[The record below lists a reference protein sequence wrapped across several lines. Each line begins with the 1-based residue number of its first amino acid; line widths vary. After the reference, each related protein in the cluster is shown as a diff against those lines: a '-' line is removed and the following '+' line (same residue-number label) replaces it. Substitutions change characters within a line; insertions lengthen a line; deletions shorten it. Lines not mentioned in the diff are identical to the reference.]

1 MRTEK
6 EYYEYIGKIL
16 ENIHPS
22 VTITDGTG
30 KFVYIGKGS
39 HEFFGERVEKLLG
52 MSTGNP
58 QVAEIFHPCV
68 SEMVLE
74 KKKKIVTTQKNKEGE
89 EAFVTGI
96 PIFDR
101 AGKIQTVIC
110 FSSWEI
116 TSYDDLRMHY
126 EQLKQENQ
134 SLLKEISRLTREDY
148 IANNVIGKSRNVEN
162 AVRILKIF
170 SGQNLPSFVYGPAG
184 SGKNYLIRIAYE
196 QEGAVY
202 EYNCNLI
209 SAETME
215 HDLFG
220 AGEERGLLESL
231 SYHTVIIHNVECLS
245 PALQKKLIDVIKW
258 NRLSVVGTS
267 IRSLEEL
274 RSENKIIEEFYYF
287 FKSYQVQILSINE
300 RPEDLQEF
308 LEYYIS
314 LFNAKYGRKV
324 IFTPKALNC
333 LLRYEWKENIS
344 EIRYTI
350 ERLIL
355 TAEKERIDIYNL
367 PGEITRQS
375 EELFLENSSL
385 KDMMEIYEKG
395 IICRAYQKYHTTVEV
410 AKHLGISQASAVRKI
425 GKYVEDRKK
434 NQEEGI

>member
-6 EYYEYIGKIL
+6 EYYEYIGRIL

-39 HEFFGERVEKLLG
+39 GEFFGEQVEKLLG
-52 MSTGNP
+52 MSVENP
-58 QVAEIFHPCV
+58 QVAEVFQPCV
-68 SEMVLE
+68 SEMVMRE
-74 KKKKIVTTQKNKEGE
+74 GKKIVTTQKNKDGE

-96 PIFDR
+96 PVFDA
-101 AGKIQTVIC
+101 AGNLHAVIC
-110 FSSWEI
+110 FSSWEV
-116 TSYDDLRMHY
+116 TSYDDLRIHY

-134 SLLKEISRLTREDY
+134 NLLKEITRLTREDY
-148 IANNVIGKSRNVEN
+148 ITSNVIGKSRNVEN
-162 AVRILKIF
+162 AVRLLKIF

-184 SGKNYLIRIAYE
+184 CGKNYLIRIAYE

-209 SAETME
+209 TAETME

-220 AGEERGLLESL
+220 TGEEKGILESL
-231 SYHTVIIHNVECLS
+231 SYHTVIIHNVECL
-245 PALQKKLIDVIKW
+245 PPVLQKRMVDVIKR

-267 IRSLEEL
+267 TRSLEEL
-274 RSENKIIEEFYYF
+274 RSENKIIDEFYYF
-287 FKSYQVQILSINE
+287 FKSYQVQLLSINE
-300 RPEDLQEF
+300 RPEDLQAF

-314 LFNAKYGRKV
+314 LFNQKYGRKV
-324 IFTPKALNC
+324 VFTPKALNC
-333 LLRYEWKENIS
+333 LLSYEWKENII

-355 TAEKERIDIYNL
+355 TAEKEKIDIYHL

-375 EELFLENSSL
+375 EELFLEDSSL
-385 KDMMEIYEKG
+385 KDMMELYEKG

-434 NQEEGI
+434 KEERT